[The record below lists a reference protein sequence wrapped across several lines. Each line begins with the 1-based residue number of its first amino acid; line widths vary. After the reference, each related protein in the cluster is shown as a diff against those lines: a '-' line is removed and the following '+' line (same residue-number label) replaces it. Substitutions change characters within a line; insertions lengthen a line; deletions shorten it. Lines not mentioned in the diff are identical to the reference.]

1 MSVSAWLMSR
11 VVPLLRVHLQGTS
24 RTPAIVRGSPI
35 VCGAG
40 PRLRRN
46 SERPRRYL
54 TVKWSV
60 HAHCICPTERLTW
73 DDVCELWDDGVFTAE
88 EMEKIATLF
97 FDGAELRAVLKVIEK
112 VENDPRSLEIMN
124 TNPEDYPKR
133 PVERKKKAA

>member
-1 MSVSAWLMSR
+1 MSR
-11 VVPLLRVHLQGTS
+11 VVLLLRVHLQGTS
-24 RTPAIVRGSPI
+24 RTRAIVGGWPI

-46 SERPRRYL
+46 AERPRRYS
-54 TVKWSV
+54 TVKSRY
-60 HAHCICPTERLTW
+60 AHCIRPPERLTW

-97 FDGAELRAVLKVIEK
+97 FGEAELRAVLKVIEK
-112 VENDPRSLEIMN
+112 VENDSRSLEIMN
-124 TNPEDYPKR
+124 TNPGDYLKH